1 MDNKF
6 KFFNFKSKNGSN
18 TVVAVTTYAGKV
30 VKGYAKCSPED
41 TFDLETGKKLAKAR
55 CYERVALKRKKRAS
69 QKLVE
74 ASEQLMRAQKH
85 YEKMNKYFICS
96 IKSHDESKELLKTTL
111 EKV

>member
-18 TVVAVTTYAGKV
+18 TVVAVTTYAGKA

-55 CYERVALKRKKRAS
+55 CQLRVAEKRKARAAD
-69 QKLVE
+69 KVAE
-74 ASEQLMRAQKH
+74 AVAQVNQSTKH
-85 YEKMNKYFICS
+85 YDKMVNYFNCS
-96 IKSHDESKELLKTTL
+96 DKALIEAEQALKDILKE
-111 EKV
+111 V